1 MKVGYNKLDVTPK
14 ESVNMAGYDRK
25 EKSVGILDNIEINT
39 LVLTLNNT
47 SVIISILDSIMLE
60 EGFCED
66 IRSYISNK
74 YDINKENILIGC
86 IHTHSAPA
94 FFKLVF
100 EDTKVEKELQLE
112 VKLKMIESI
121 EKALEDKTE
130 CKVTYKSCSIE
141 GLYGNRNE
149 IDGWSDKGINILE
162 FSNEEEIICSLLNI
176 SVHPTLLN
184 GSNLLLSS
192 DLLGSIRKR
201 YSETTNAPTIICN
214 GTTGDVSTRFYRK
227 ASGID
232 ELEYVSNGIM
242 DQINEK
248 ITSENVNLSFVSS
261 KEVEYTTHSDF
272 SKDITTIN
280 FLKKSEVNPMI
291 NMLKKRCELKL
302 SFGSFNMKLISS
314 IINLGEVIIVS
325 LPGDV
330 VSAFGKLIK
339 ETFSEYKVIII
350 CYTNTYCN
358 YLVNKE
364 QYGKYFETFNSR
376 CNEGEA
382 DIFIDKVI
390 KEMKDL
396 L

>member
-1 MKVGYNKLDVTPK
+1 MKIGFNKIDVTPK
-14 ESVNMAGYDRK
+14 KRVNMAGYDRQ
-25 EKSVGILDNIEINT
+25 EKSKGILDNIEINT
-39 LVLTLNNT
+39 LVIVSNNT
-47 SVIISILDSIMLE
+47 PVIISMLDSIMLE
-60 EGFCED
+60 ESFCED
-66 IRSYISNK
+66 IRNYISSEYNIQK
-74 YDINKENILIGC
+74 SNILIGC

-100 EDTKVEKELQLE
+100 ENTKVEKDIQLE
-112 VKLKMIESI
+112 VKEQMIKSI
-121 EKALEDKTE
+121 DKALQDEIE
-130 CKVTYKSCSIE
+130 CKVTYKNCSIE

-149 IDGWSDKGINILE
+149 KDGWSDKSINILE
-162 FSNEEEIICSLLNI
+162 FYKEDKVICSLLNI
-176 SVHPTLLN
+176 SVHPTILN

-192 DLLGSIRKR
+192 DLLGWIRKK
-201 YSETTNAPTIICN
+201 YSNLTNAPTIICN
-214 GTTGDVSTRFYRK
+214 GTTGDVSTRFYRR

-232 ELEYVSNGIM
+232 ELKYVSNGVI
-242 DQINEK
+242 DQIKEKVTSEK
-248 ITSENVNLSFVSS
+248 INLNFINS

-272 SKDITTIN
+272 SNDLTTIN
-280 FLKKSEVNPMI
+280 TLKSNVDNPML

-302 SFGSFNMKLISS
+302 GFGSFNINLISS
-314 IINLGEVIIVS
+314 IINLGDVIIVS

-330 VSAFGKLIK
+330 VSTFGKQIK
-339 ETFSEYKVIII
+339 EAFSDYKVIII

-390 KEMKDL
+390 KGVKDL

>member
-1 MKVGYNKLDVTPK
+1 MKIGFNKIDVTPK
-14 ESVNMAGYDRK
+14 ENVNMAGYDRQ
-25 EKSVGILDNIEINT
+25 EKSKGILDNIEINT
-39 LVLTLNNT
+39 LVIVSNNT
-47 SVIISILDSIMLE
+47 PVIISMLDSIMLE
-60 EGFCED
+60 ESFCED
-66 IRSYISNK
+66 IRNYISSEYNIQK
-74 YDINKENILIGC
+74 SNILIGC

-100 EDTKVEKELQLE
+100 ENTKVEKELQLE
-112 VKLKMIESI
+112 VKEQMIKSI
-121 EKALEDKTE
+121 EKALQCETE
-130 CKVTYKSCSIE
+130 CKVTYKNCSIE

-149 IDGWSDKGINILE
+149 KDVWSDKSINILE
-162 FSNEEEIICSLLNI
+162 FYKEDKVICSLLNI

-184 GSNLLLSS
+184 GCNLLLSS
-192 DLLGSIRKR
+192 DLLGWIRKK
-201 YSETTNAPTIICN
+201 YSNLTNAPTIICN
-214 GTTGDVSTRFYRK
+214 GTTGDVSTRFYRR

-232 ELEYVSNGIM
+232 ELEYVSSGVIN
-242 DQINEK
+242 QIKEK
-248 ITSENVNLSFVSS
+248 AISESINLNFINS
-261 KEVEYTTHSDF
+261 KEVEYTTYSDF
-272 SKDITTIN
+272 SNDLTTIN
-280 FLKKSEVNPMI
+280 TLKSNVDNPML

-302 SFGSFNMKLISS
+302 GFGSFSMNLISS

-339 ETFSEYKVIII
+339 ETFSDYKVIII

-390 KEMKDL
+390 KGVKDL